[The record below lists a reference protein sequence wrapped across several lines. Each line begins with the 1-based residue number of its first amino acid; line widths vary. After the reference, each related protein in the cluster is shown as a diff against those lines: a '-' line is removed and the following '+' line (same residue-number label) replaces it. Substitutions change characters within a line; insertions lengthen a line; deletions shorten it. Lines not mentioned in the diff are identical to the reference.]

1 MDGMECDGIS
11 GRKIEQEGNWEAEC
25 VIAEISEEQNGN
37 TRCLKT
43 A

>member
-1 MDGMECDGIS
+1 MDGMECDGTNR
-11 GRKIEQEGNWEAEC
+11 RKIEWEWNWEAEC